1 MIKVSSQLFPPALV
15 KTQVECRKLNEN
27 KLEIRTTRRAVLH
40 DCFAPPRN
48 EEHIYAEIFI
58 SDTV

>member
-1 MIKVSSQLFPPALV
+1 MRINLRYEPRGEQFY
-15 KTQVECRKLNEN
+15 
-27 KLEIRTTRRAVLH
+27 TTAS
-40 DCFAPPRN
+40 PPRN